1 MTTIYDAPAPAKL
14 NLFLHIVGRQDNGY
28 HLLQSVFMLIDWW
41 DLLSF
46 EIRNDGLVSRSDEGT
61 LVLPEQDLSVKAA
74 LALQKASGISLGAHI
89 HLKKFLPA
97 QAGMGGGSSNAAT
110 TLLALNRLWGLHWS
124 THQLAKIG
132 LSLGADVPFFL
143 QGTSAWVE
151 GIGEKLSSIKLPSAS
166 FVVVKPPMG
175 LETAHIFQN
184 PDLKRDTK
192 PATIFDFAARPF
204 HFGCNDLQPF
214 AQTMCS
220 DVSKA
225 ILWLQSLGLNARM
238 TGSGSAVFAYTPS
251 LVAFPKAPSNWSI
264 KQCKNLDVHPLATW
278 ASSDI

>member
-1 MTTIYDAPAPAKL
+1 
-14 NLFLHIVGRQDNGY
+14 
-28 HLLQSVFMLIDWW
+28 
-41 DLLSF
+41 
-46 EIRNDGLVSRSDEGT
+46 
-61 LVLPEQDLSVKAA
+61 
-74 LALQKASGISLGAHI
+74 
-89 HLKKFLPA
+89 
-97 QAGMGGGSSNAAT
+97 
-110 TLLALNRLWGLHWS
+110 
-124 THQLAKIG
+124 
-132 LSLGADVPFFL
+132 
-143 QGTSAWVE
+143 
-151 GIGEKLSSIKLPSAS
+151 
-166 FVVVKPPMG
+166 MG

-192 PATIFDFAARPF
+192 PATIIDFAARPF

-264 KQCKNLDVHPLATW
+264 KQCKNLDVHPLAMW